1 MTQSG
6 FAFYTCYDNINWIYP
21 PFQIVKLLDIVEFL
35 CFNVK
40 IKIRISYSHWFRRT
54 SYHIKK
60 GFSSMLKIDIH
71 CQHNDGSVKPT
82 TYYPLKTRCEIMRYW
97 RGKYLFLFIKRRGKL
112 LTAIFKVK
120 WILLLSSAARFLLHV
135 AIFGL
140 CLNYITKRQMQY
152 TI

>member
-1 MTQSG
+1 M
-6 FAFYTCYDNINWIYP
+6 
-21 PFQIVKLLDIVEFL
+21 DIVEFL

-120 WILLLSSAARFLLHV
+120 WILLLSSARLRRGFFCMSPFSACV
-135 AIFGL
+135 W
-140 CLNYITKRQMQY
+140 
-152 TI
+152 TISRSVKCNAQFRRSNQTST

>member
-1 MTQSG
+1 M
-6 FAFYTCYDNINWIYP
+6 
-21 PFQIVKLLDIVEFL
+21 DIGEFL

-120 WILLLSSAARFLLHV
+120 LILLLSSAARFLLHICRHFRLV
-135 AIFGL
+135 FVLYHEASNAIHNL
-140 CLNYITKRQMQY
+140 EDRIKLVPS
-152 TI
+152 